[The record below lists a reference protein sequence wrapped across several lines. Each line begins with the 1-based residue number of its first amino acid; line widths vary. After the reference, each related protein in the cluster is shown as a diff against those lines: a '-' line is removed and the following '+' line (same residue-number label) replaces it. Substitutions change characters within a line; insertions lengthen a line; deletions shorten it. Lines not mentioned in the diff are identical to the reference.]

1 MNSPQADHARECAE
15 QMQAEQDVMYSPDS
29 PRALTNI
36 KLLTVIVVGTLCM
49 LWWLALAYFA
59 LRFGVWGAIGFVAAW
74 LAGSAVLLACGIQRA
89 PLWR

>member
-1 MNSPQADHARECAE
+1 
-15 QMQAEQDVMYSPDS
+15 
-29 PRALTNI
+29 
-36 KLLTVIVVGTLCM
+36 M

-74 LAGSAVLLACGIQRA
+74 LAGSIALLVYGIRRA